1 MADKRVLTVSQLN
14 IYVKSLLE
22 SSSYLN
28 EVYIIGEISNFTD
41 HYKSGHL
48 YMSLKDDTGVIKAVM
63 FRQYAS
69 ALKFKPENGM
79 KIICKGKVSLYER
92 DGAYQMYITNMQ
104 PQGMGELNIAY
115 QQLKEKLQKEGLFD
129 SDKKQPIPRLPS
141 RIAVI
146 TSPTGAAVQD
156 ILNIL
161 TRRYPVAEVI
171 MCPVQVQGDLAAPQ
185 LIEAIKNV
193 NRRKCADVIIIGRGG
208 GSIED
213 LWAFNNEELA
223 RSIAASRI
231 PVISA
236 VGHETDFTICDY
248 AADLRAPTPSGA
260 AELAV
265 PDRNDL
271 LLLIKRMS
279 NANRNAVRS
288 CYKNKCLILSA
299 MTNKQCLKNPL
310 YYVDNLSQTL
320 DLFIRR
326 MNNSYS
332 EIISNKKQNFVET
345 AARLSALS
353 PLNVMLRGYSAVY
366 KDGKIISSS
375 HNITVGDDIS
385 IRFHDGIK
393 NATIKD

>member
-193 NRRKCADVIIIGRGG
+193 NKKKCADVIIIGRGG

-213 LWAFNNEELA
+213 
-223 RSIAASRI
+223 
-231 PVISA
+231 
-236 VGHETDFTICDY
+236 
-248 AADLRAPTPSGA
+248 
-260 AELAV
+260 
-265 PDRNDL
+265 
-271 LLLIKRMS
+271 
-279 NANRNAVRS
+279 
-288 CYKNKCLILSA
+288 
-299 MTNKQCLKNPL
+299 
-310 YYVDNLSQTL
+310 
-320 DLFIRR
+320 
-326 MNNSYS
+326 
-332 EIISNKKQNFVET
+332 
-345 AARLSALS
+345 
-353 PLNVMLRGYSAVY
+353 
-366 KDGKIISSS
+366 
-375 HNITVGDDIS
+375 
-385 IRFHDGIK
+385 
-393 NATIKD
+393 